1 MKKDFHKVR
10 TRRKDKDQGTA
21 VTPLGPGYD
30 GIGEMYSFLINFW
43 LSQKGK
49 GYSQKMSGEPSS

>member
-30 GIGEMYSFLINFW
+30 GIGEMYSFLINRNYHFR
-43 LSQKGK
+43 
-49 GYSQKMSGEPSS
+49 